1 MSYPLNSVIVR
12 VHEIALKGKNRP
24 AFFNQLARNIRTALR
39 GTAVTRVAK
48 RHMGVEVTLAPE
60 ASWEDISGRLGR
72 VFGVVKFYRC
82 YKLPRSLDAIREFI
96 AEEAAGLSFRTFR
109 ITSKRGDKSFPL
121 TSLDLN
127 RDLGTMVQQ
136 LTGAEVS
143 LKDPDVNIFVEILT
157 REALVYFHEE
167 QGPGGLP
174 VGISGKVAALMSGG
188 IDSPVAAWRMMK
200 RGCLVTF
207 VHFHSF
213 PLVDGSSR
221 EKALE
226 LVELLNR
233 YQYRSTLV
241 MAPFADVQRSIILSV
256 PPAYR
261 VVIYRRFMVRIAER
275 IARQHGAKALVT
287 GESLGQ
293 VGSQTLD
300 NLSTV
305 RSAATLS
312 VLSPLIG
319 MDKLEII
326 NEARHI
332 DTYPISILPDEDCC
346 TLFTPRHP
354 ATRTTVEE
362 VERLEAALDIPALV
376 DAAVAQAEV
385 IDFTPDNASLRRKS
399 LVAG

>member
-1 MSYPLNSVIVR
+1 MS
-12 VHEIALKGKNRP
+12 
-24 AFFNQLARNIRTALR
+24 
-39 GTAVTRVAK
+39 
-48 RHMGVEVTLAPE
+48 
-60 ASWEDISGRLGR
+60 
-72 VFGVVKFYRC
+72 
-82 YKLPRSLDAIREFI
+82 
-96 AEEAAGLSFRTFR
+96 
-109 ITSKRGDKSFPL
+109 
-121 TSLDLN
+121 TSLW
-127 RDLGTMVQQ
+127 
-136 LTGAEVS
+136 
-143 LKDPDVNIFVEILT
+143 EILT